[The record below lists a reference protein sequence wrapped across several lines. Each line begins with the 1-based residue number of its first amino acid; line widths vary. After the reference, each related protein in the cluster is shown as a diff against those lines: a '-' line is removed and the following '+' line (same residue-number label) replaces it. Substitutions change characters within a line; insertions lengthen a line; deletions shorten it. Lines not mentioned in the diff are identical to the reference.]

1 MVTIADVARHA
12 GVSSSTVSYVLSG
25 KRAISE
31 ETRHRVQGAVQ
42 ELGYHPNAGAQALA
56 GRRSHIIALMVP
68 LRTDVYVPVMMEIAV
83 AVTMAAR
90 QHGYDV
96 LLITND
102 EGLDGVRRIAG
113 SGLADGVILM
123 DVELDDE
130 RVPVLREQNI
140 QAALIGLPRDARGLS
155 CVDHDFAAAGAL
167 CADHL
172 ADLGHREVAF
182 IGYGSGVYHRHAGY
196 AERTL
201 AGFGDRAEERGLRF
215 LHRACEGTY
224 ESTAGTLARVLA
236 DRPGTTGFVVQNEG
250 AIGPLLTL
258 LRTSGRTVPEDASV
272 IALCQDQLAEQFAPR
287 LTAVTGSAQELGRVA
302 IEQIMH
308 RLAAAGDGAR
318 QVDDRVLLT
327 PALTIRD
334 STGPAP
340 RSAAQPL
347 VSQPLP
353 SRPSMSQPVT
363 SQPLTS
369 QSSTSQ
375 P

>member
-31 ETRHRVQGAVQ
+31 ETRNRVRNSVL
-42 ELGYHPNAGAQALA
+42 ELGYHPNAGARALA
-56 GRRSHIIALMVP
+56 ARRSHIVALMVP
-68 LRTDVYVPVMMEIAV
+68 LRTDVYVPVMMEIAIS
-83 AVTMAAR
+83 VTMAAR
-90 QHGYDV
+90 AHGYDV

-102 EGLDGVRRIAG
+102 EGPDGVKRIAA

-130 RVPVLREQNI
+130 RIPVLQAQRTE
-140 QAALIGLPRDARGLS
+140 AALIGLPQDTTGLS

-172 ADLGHREVAF
+172 ADLGHREIAF
-182 IGYGSGVYHRHAGY
+182 IGYGSGVYTRHAGY

-201 AGFGDRAEERGLRF
+201 SGFRDRAEQRGLRF
-215 LHRACEGTY
+215 LHRSCEGTY
-224 ESTAGTLARVLA
+224 ESTAGTLARILA
-236 DRPGTTGFVVQNEG
+236 DRPETTGFVVQNEG

-302 IEQIMH
+302 VEQIMR
-308 RLAAAGDGAR
+308 RLSTASAGD
-318 QVDDRVLLT
+318 QPVDDRVLLT
-327 PALTIRD
+327 PVLTIRD

-340 RSAAQPL
+340 R
-347 VSQPLP
+347 
-353 SRPSMSQPVT
+353 R
-363 SQPLTS
+363 
-369 QSSTSQ
+369 QS
-375 P
+375 